1 MYCCMSNYTPLD
13 QFEHLPC
20 HRSRLLQG
28 TPPLQMLPSLVTLHQ
43 LYVLPLKQYP
53 ENNNVQ
59 LQLVNLCSLIQFPSI
74 LTVFSTILT
83 SQGWSTKVSIKPT
96 MLVYFLSEIKLQL
109 QFEKVILMNYN
120 FPNKGNYQVQKLSG
134 SSMYYEY

>member
-1 MYCCMSNYTPLD
+1 
-13 QFEHLPC
+13 
-20 HRSRLLQG
+20 
-28 TPPLQMLPSLVTLHQ
+28 MLPSLVTLHQ

-59 LQLVNLCSLIQFPSI
+59 LQLVNLRSLIQFPSI

-83 SQGWSTKVSIKPT
+83 SQGWLTKVSIKPT

-120 FPNKGNYQVQKLSG
+120 FPNKGNYQVQKHPG